1 MQKDVPP
8 TLPTRE
14 EFMRILWERA
24 NDEALAHHPSSLR
37 CLEMY
42 AKYNGWD
49 KPESVDWNKDTEI
62 VVQIGEC
69 EDCKR
74 AGRDTSWPPKQD
86 QLASS

>member
-8 TLPTRE
+8 MLPTRE

-24 NDEALAHHPSSLR
+24 NDEALAHHLSSLR

-49 KPESVDWNKDTEI
+49 KPEPLNRKVKYT
-62 VVQIGEC
+62 VRIGEC

-86 QLASS
+86 QPAST